1 MRRTRPWWRLRR
13 IKHRDAV
20 ALCILSSAFL
30 FAGEL
35 TVPILQQIYTQYL
48 EPVQSNPALL
58 AFRLGLILLGYTTA
72 FGALL
77 VLLGGWYFLRG
88 AIPRGRFCVGLG
100 IGLTSLL
107 LVSRIAY
114 STLAFGTPLAYLVP
128 LATSL
133 TGLGILF
140 GVAAH
145 TTMGSY
151 ALLVKRRAA
160 LAIRRWRRAR
170 RARGSRS
177 KGSGSRG

>member
-1 MRRTRPWWRLRR
+1 MAAPPDQAPRRGRSLHLIFRLPLRGGV
-13 IKHRDAV
+13 D
-20 ALCILSSAFL
+20 
-30 FAGEL
+30 G
-35 TVPILQQIYTQYL
+35 P
-48 EPVQSNPALL
+48 NPAADLHAVPRTCHL

-151 ALLVKRRAA
+151 ALLVKRRAG